1 MLCFWCFF
9 FSSRSRHTICAL
21 VTGVQTCALPI
32 CEDTLEGFQDAFSAR
47 IQALAATHNLL
58 AETSWVDLVLR
69 DLAVGELAPF
79 VSPGSNRIHLE
90 NLNIRV
96 TARAAVAVGLVLHE
110 LVTNAVKYGALSTES
125 GKLWLSAKYDPEQK
139 FLRLEWVEAGGPP
152 VSEPERH

>member
-58 AETSWVDLVLR
+58 AETSWADLVLR

-90 NLNIRV
+90 NLNNRV
-96 TARAAVAVGLVLHE
+96 TSRDR
-110 LVTNAVKYGALSTES
+110 KST
-125 GKLWLSAKYDPEQK
+125 
-139 FLRLEWVEAGGPP
+139 RLN
-152 VSEPERH
+152 SSH